1 MGRILINKKM
11 MWVVLMLLPSLA
23 FTQLAAQEPLRIDLA
38 TALEIALSENPTV
51 KVADK
56 EIEKKQYAKKGA
68 YAALLPQINFTADYG
83 RTLKKQYM
91 YMDASAFGGGDEA
104 GGESEGGGGLQGFPV
119 GTDNS
124 WSLGFAASM
133 PLVNPALWK
142 SLSIT
147 GVDIELAVE
156 QARASKISMVNQVK
170 NSYYTVLLAK
180 DSYWVFYESYKN
192 AMENYLDIKQKYDQG
207 LVAEYDLIRADV
219 SVKNVEPSL
228 FQAENSLELAKWQLK
243 VLMGMDL
250 DIPIECIDTLND
262 FEKDL
267 FADFLSIDTALINN
281 TDLRQLDLQTD
292 QLQKTLESQKYEYL
306 PTLSLNT
313 IYTWSAM
320 NNDFKFKNYNWNP
333 YSTIGVTLSIP
344 IFSGG
349 SRYNNVRQTKVSIQ
363 QMQLN
368 RENTERNLQL
378 VVKQQMDNMNTSI
391 KQYDASRKGVFQAER
406 GYEIAQKRYETGA
419 GTLLELNDAELALT
433 QARLNFNQSIY
444 DYMVAKSD
452 LENILGQQY

>member
-1 MGRILINKKM
+1 
-11 MWVVLMLLPSLA
+11 
-23 FTQLAAQEPLRIDLA
+23 
-38 TALEIALSENPTV
+38 
-51 KVADK
+51 
-56 EIEKKQYAKKGA
+56 
-68 YAALLPQINFTADYG
+68 
-83 RTLKKQYM
+83 M
-91 YMDASAFGGGDEA
+91 YMDSSAFGGDESD
-104 GGESEGGGGLQGFPV
+104 GESEGGGLQGFPV

-124 WSLGFAASM
+124 WSLGFSASM

-147 GVDIELAVE
+147 GIDIELAVE
-156 QARASKISMVNQVK
+156 EARASKISMVNQVK

-228 FQAENSLELAKWQLK
+228 LQAENSLELAKWQLK

-250 DIPIECIDTLND
+250 DIPIECVDSLND
-262 FEKDL
+262 FETDL
-267 FADFLSIDTALINN
+267 FADFLSIDTALVNN

-313 IYTWSAM
+313 IYNWSAM

-349 SRYNNVRQTKVSIQ
+349 SRYNNVRQTKVSIE
-363 QMQLN
+363 QMHLN
-368 RENTERNLQL
+368 RENAERNLQL
-378 VVKQQMDNMNTSI
+378 AVKQQMDNMNTSI

-419 GTLLELNDAELALT
+419 STLLELNDAELALT